1 MTYVEFPYAVLG
13 KLGDDLRKMGEQL
26 AEAEGTFRPID
37 GLGPGH
43 EALSRALDTFQMSR
57 RRVVRHL
64 AAQIRYEG
72 GLARGIGEYVA
83 DFDAA
88 VGNQIRALDPD
99 SK

>member
-1 MTYVEFPYAVLG
+1 
-13 KLGDDLRKMGEQL
+13 
-26 AEAEGTFRPID
+26 
-37 GLGPGH
+37 
-43 EALSRALDTFQMSR
+43 MSR